1 MPLPREEV
9 GGTRKKNSDDMHVSH
24 LLPLWAIPVCGTMLA
39 GTVRERR
46 QLGVYHGLELI
57 VWQLEEKATGK
68 NELLKWVKRL
78 NL

>member
-1 MPLPREEV
+1 
-9 GGTRKKNSDDMHVSH
+9 
-24 LLPLWAIPVCGTMLA
+24 MLA